1 LLLVGDSD
9 MVKWELWRNQSK
21 QPNQPFYI
29 SDNMLFIRNAVDYLT
44 ASNYISVGQK
54 FLVHSQNNL
63 KQILYNKA
71 EKYYEQYKKELSDEL
86 YSIRQELAKLS
97 DTEMQNNIFA
107 SSMGYQKKIF
117 NLQQNEKNIEE
128 EINQIN
134 YKIQKFYNRLL
145 IAFAIMMVI
154 IPSLLF
160 IIIIKSVYHYYQ
172 NTYLSNQRNKI
183 NE

>member
-1 LLLVGDSD
+1 MGAD
-9 MVKWELWRNQSK
+9 
-21 QPNQPFYI
+21 I
-29 SDNMLFIRNAVDYLT
+29 SSIGAYNHWSPLADYT
-44 ASNYISVGQK
+44 SP
-54 FLVHSQNNL
+54 
-63 KQILYNKA
+63 
-71 EKYYEQYKKELSDEL
+71 
-86 YSIRQELAKLS
+86 ELAKLS

-107 SSMGYQKKIF
+107 SAMGYQKKIF